1 MLKNNHP
8 IEPEELMAF
17 IEGELSPDHAATAA
31 AHLEECRDCHGL
43 EADFQDVSRRLW
55 SWEIDT
61 ADPRIIA
68 GVSAAL
74 DECGPHRPGA
84 SILARWTRVP
94 KWALGAAAACVI
106 VVLLL
111 RPSHWAPNSEVARTS
126 ALIAPR
132 VAMQSRV
139 SQTVD
144 QVQPHSP
151 MIVRTTQLT
160 LTATN
165 FDQARGAL
173 DDILKRHGGYIG
185 QLNMSAPAGSG
196 RNLEA
201 TLRVPAAQLE
211 PAMSEIRKLGRVE
224 SESQNGEEVT
234 AQYVD
239 LDARLSNARNTEQ
252 RLTAVLRQRTGKLA
266 DVLAVEVE
274 IDRVRGEIERMAA
287 EEKTLVK
294 RVDFATLNV
303 SVREDYRSQLQ
314 AAPFSTASRIRNA
327 AIEGYRSMVDGL
339 IECAVFLLSWAPS
352 LLFWGAILFL
362 PGRALWRRWRRP
374 I

>member
-17 IEGELSPDHAATAA
+17 IDGELTPDHAATAA
-31 AHLEECRDCHGL
+31 AHLEKCRDCKGL
-43 EADFQDVSRRLW
+43 AADFQDVSRRLW

-61 ADPRIIA
+61 ADPRVVA
-68 GVSAAL
+68 SVSAAL
-74 DECGPHRPGA
+74 DECGQHRPSA
-84 SILARWTRVP
+84 LALWTRVP
-94 KWALGAAAACVI
+94 KWALGVAATGVI
-106 VVLLL
+106 VVFLLW
-111 RPSHWAPNSEVARTS
+111 PSHWAPNREMARTS
-126 ALIAPR
+126 ALIA
-132 VAMQSRV
+132 SRV
-139 SQTVD
+139 PMQTRVSRTVD

-160 LTATN
+160 LTANN

-201 TLRVPAAQLE
+201 TLRVPADQLE
-211 PAMSEIRKLGRVE
+211 PAMSEIRKLGHLE

-252 RLTAVLRQRTGKLA
+252 RLTAILQQRTGKLA

-294 RVDFATLNV
+294 RVDLATLNV

-327 AIEGYRSMVDGL
+327 AIEGYRSLVGGL

-362 PGRALWRRWRRP
+362 PGRALWRRWR
-374 I
+374 